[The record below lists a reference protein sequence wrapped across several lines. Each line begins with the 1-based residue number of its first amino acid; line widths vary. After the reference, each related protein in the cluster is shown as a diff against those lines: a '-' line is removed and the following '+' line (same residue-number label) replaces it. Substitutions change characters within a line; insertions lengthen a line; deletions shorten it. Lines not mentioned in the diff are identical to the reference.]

1 MSLDFTRLRLDNA
14 SQRVNQF
21 IDDHIV
27 EWTEEEIADKIR
39 QTITSL
45 GLSQRVRDAVSVEKT
60 DFMSAEVVFD
70 LQDGDID
77 ISDLLEKGSR
87 PHVIEPKGR
96 DSGGADVLRWF
107 SPSGNPVFRR
117 KVQHPGFE
125 GYHFMEEGV
134 RQNEFNLQRRI
145 EREVDVFMQKERLN

>member
-14 SQRVNQF
+14 SQRINRF

-27 EWTEEEIADKIR
+27 EWAEEEIAEKIR
-39 QTITSL
+39 QTVTSL
-45 GLSQRVRDAVSVEKT
+45 GLSQRVRDAVGVEKA
-60 DFMSAEVVFD
+60 DFTQAEVVFD
-70 LQDGDID
+70 LQDGDTD

-87 PHVIEPKGR
+87 PHEILPKGR
-96 DSGGADVLRWF
+96 DGGGANILRWF
-107 SPSGNPVFRR
+107 SPTGNPIFRR
-117 KVQHPGFE
+117 RVQHPGFQ

-145 EREVDVFMQKERLN
+145 EREVEEFMQKERLN